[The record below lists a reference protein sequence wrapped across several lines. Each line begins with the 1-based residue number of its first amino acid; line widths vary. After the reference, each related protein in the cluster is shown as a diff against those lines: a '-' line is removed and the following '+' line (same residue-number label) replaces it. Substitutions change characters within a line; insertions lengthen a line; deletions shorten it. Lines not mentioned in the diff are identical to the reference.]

1 MTQTPL
7 ARVIGL
13 MVAGAAA
20 LPAQA
25 QTLDSSPLIRVT
37 EGQSP
42 ETARLAEA
50 ALTPEPVSRLDADP
64 AVSLSRM
71 GGRGLEPVVRGQSR
85 ERVDVLLDG
94 IRVEG
99 ACPNR
104 MDPPTSRL
112 SAALPP
118 ALEVRTSN
126 RTLRWGA
133 IAGRP
138 GGGHH
143 RRAGLR

>member
-20 LPAQA
+20 LPAPA

-50 ALTPEPVSRLDADP
+50 AR
-64 AVSLSRM
+64 
-71 GGRGLEPVVRGQSR
+71 
-85 ERVDVLLDG
+85 RVTV
-94 IRVEG
+94 
-99 ACPNR
+99 
-104 MDPPTSRL
+104 
-112 SAALPP
+112 
-118 ALEVRTSN
+118 
-126 RTLRWGA
+126 
-133 IAGRP
+133 
-138 GGGHH
+138 
-143 RRAGLR
+143 